1 MPFHI
6 HPPFNIFWGVKK
18 TRTPTKPFVCFGC
31 LFRQVCSAS
40 SVWQERNLAKRMG
53 PATKA
58 EGRPR
63 RHCRGAV
70 RRQQALML
78 SELRKVWCDTW
89 VSSLVA
95 CTGPATGR
103 AVFVTCILCLSKDL
117 FLCFLRNLVSVV
129 YRAARFSFF
138 KSTAALKVKGGRGW
152 NDRLSREHLL
162 LSV

>member
-1 MPFHI
+1 
-6 HPPFNIFWGVKK
+6 
-18 TRTPTKPFVCFGC
+18 
-31 LFRQVCSAS
+31 
-40 SVWQERNLAKRMG
+40 MG

-58 EGRPR
+58 EGRSR

-103 AVFVTCILCLSKDL
+103 AVFIIVSSKS
-117 FLCFLRNLVSVV
+117 CV
-129 YRAARFSFF
+129 RAPWSIDPARFSFF
-138 KSTAALKVKGGRGW
+138 NPLPWPGNGDHPETP
-152 NDRLSREHLL
+152 LSRLTPNVGENRPFYAGTPPQHACATL
-162 LSV
+162 VG